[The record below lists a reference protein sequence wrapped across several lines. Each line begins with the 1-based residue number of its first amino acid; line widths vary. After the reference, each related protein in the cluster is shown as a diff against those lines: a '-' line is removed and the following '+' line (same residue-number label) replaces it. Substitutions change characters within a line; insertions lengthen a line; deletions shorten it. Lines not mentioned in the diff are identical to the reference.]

1 MSYLVDVLQ
10 QVQSL
15 LEVVLVGSSVVV
27 ADVQLW
33 RGDREQKLW
42 SYSYHL
48 CMRIIWSTGNLVSL
62 SMLQDFKSTY
72 WKIAAAEI

>member
-33 RGDREQKLW
+33 RGDREQRLW

-48 CMRIIWSTGNLVSL
+48 CMMITAHSWQRSG
-62 SMLQDFKSTY
+62 QQ
-72 WKIAAAEI
+72 EI